1 MRVLISQSVC
11 LVPQLLF
18 LISSGTIRRFLEHWG
33 QGIESIVFCLS
44 DLLEYNLYHK
54 ILPLYFPR
62 NLREE
67 IYSKQELPR
76 DIGNEFG
83 ETVIEERK
91 IKISA
96 FPGLAGLPRS
106 FLCSYL
112 IAGQSLPPPSVSIHP
127 HLAPKIKL
135 NVQALTEFGM
145 MKPYVSTDNCS
156 NIAQGSR

>member
-1 MRVLISQSVC
+1 ME
-11 LVPQLLF
+11 
-18 LISSGTIRRFLEHWG
+18 GTIRRFLEHWG
-33 QGIESIVFCLS
+33 QGIESIVFCLN
-44 DLLEYNLYHK
+44 DLMEYNLYHK

-96 FPGLAGLPRS
+96 FPGLAGLTRFWNLLMRS
-106 FLCSYL
+106 WTIST
-112 IAGQSLPPPSVSIHP
+112 PSVCVHSP
-127 HLAPKIKL
+127 SYP
-135 NVQALTEFGM
+135 T
-145 MKPYVSTDNCS
+145 
-156 NIAQGSR
+156 